1 MFSLSKK
8 TVEDLENRTGLT
20 YSQLRSF
27 SLDEELSF
35 FKKNGKQVSF
45 SKERREGIIGR
56 GNPLLARRRIRTMED
71 VDTFLEKIIYAV

>member
-8 TVEDLENRTGLT
+8 TVEELENRTGLT

-56 GNPLLARRRIRTMED
+56 GNPLLARKRIRTMED